1 MDSYFIHID
10 VILYILFIV
19 TSIRSTSDSNKQDL
33 GLNDL
38 DSHEYFYVL
47 VQYAFMALFIFCI
60 MIYLIMMFP
69 KLMFI
74 YISWGLVSRINKMF
88 FHIT

>member
-1 MDSYFIHID
+1 MDFYFIYID

-19 TSIRSTSDSNKQDL
+19 ASFYSL
-33 GLNDL
+33 GDKGEHDL
-38 DSHEYFYVL
+38 DIDNLDNHEYFYII
-47 VQYAFMALFIFCI
+47 VQYAFMAFFIFCI
-60 MIYLIMMFP
+60 MIYLIMVFP

-74 YISWGLVSRINKMF
+74 YIAWGLVSRINKMF